1 MDIQS
6 RIVNCKPDNSKG
18 VYSYIDKLINSTC
31 PKNSSDKIIPTG
43 IGYKP

>member
-1 MDIQS
+1 MDTQS
-6 RIVNCKPDNSKG
+6 RIVICKPDTSKG
-18 VYSYIDKLINSTC
+18 VYSYIAKLMNSTV